1 MDISRAWKILGIE
14 ETKNEEE
21 IVAAYRSKVIYVNP
35 EDDAEGFKQLREAY
49 ETAVAYIN
57 RPDEEEEQEIDDT
70 PIGRLI
76 AEAKE
81 LYNDLFRR
89 IDVRNWKE
97 ILSDPLCTDLDTA
110 DDAREAFLVFLLDNY
125 YLPHEVF
132 AEINN
137 TFNMN
142 AEFGALTEMFPRD
155 FLEYVMFH
163 VKEEDFFEYDK
174 IYTREDY
181 LSLYE
186 GIDEKPYRTDAM
198 DTFDKPEY
206 LSEVDSY
213 LREASTVLQAID
225 YMNEQDLDTEER
237 EARIKKADGTL
248 AYMQDA
254 PIWHPFEYVF
264 AMRILFAKGEYEK
277 AAEMAEFVVYK
288 DGLGV
293 NDLLLKS
300 TAAYILVKI
309 QYDKDPHSTGDLDT
323 DKIWQTINKVLAVR
337 ERFVQ
342 ARIDKTILLTLEGN
356 YDDANE
362 EVLDVLDTN
371 TRNNEAIVLLRYI
384 NEQIVSDYLSRLETE
399 PDNIQYKMRAA
410 WGYFRTER
418 NQEAVDLLKSFEPD
432 DEEEYSYH
440 NMLGRCLY
448 NTEDFEESAVELEK
462 WRELLKAM
470 EAEYGGKP
478 ADAIPEKIAERL
490 ERVGFCHYMLG
501 DTYSKIGRDEDAM
514 TEMSEAVKFTE
525 AHVKDIGELLF
536 YQETL
541 GKMYHNAKRYPE
553 AMDIW
558 NSMIERISHCV
569 PGYVNRQET
578 AFEMRDSQ
586 LVIDDFFN
594 IVADVPNYARAYVL
608 ALKVFNIFAREDGI
622 DQVYAKAQENE
633 VESDMIDFIV
643 ACSYRRRARYD
654 EAGELLDK
662 VIVSM
667 DREETDIEDKAE
679 VYAEKA
685 SLCYDLANRNVEDRD
700 AFEGWTDKCREAL
713 EEGRKYSPDNK
724 RIYWIETDLYE
735 IEGKDATPVYEKMME
750 LFPNDANVNYEF
762 GCFLRRVRK
771 AEDAETQFN
780 MALKIDPEH
789 SRANNMLARILM
801 SKYSKSEMPEH
812 YKMAVDYAT
821 RQLVIDP
828 DAYYYVERALI
839 YIDGYEFE
847 KAIEDAKSALEKET
861 DNIYAYNAAGY
872 ANMMLRRFDE
882 AEEFLLK
889 SIDNM
894 ETPDETPNPYINL
907 ARTYEMARKYD
918 KALEYVDKKMEIF
931 GVDNENL
938 NRKGVIYKKAGR
950 LQEAYDTFNIVR
962 GNLAEKK
969 KNSTSIWVDAEIV
982 DNYLDILRTAYL
994 MDDQAMVDTF
1004 HQKIA
1009 DLVKAR
1015 GFMSLFSEK
1024 KLSGEEKDLAMTILP
1039 KVAKHFLF
1047 VARDYKMSLKYLQK
1061 SLQII
1066 ESFDNEFSYAENADY
1081 ADIYL
1086 DMASCYRRLDKN
1098 DKAEECARKALRLYS
1113 VASSSF
1119 DNYINYPKTRVMRRQ
1134 DVAYAKFLVGEE
1146 EEAVKIAES
1155 MADYPQ
1161 CRFCRHSI
1169 CYERYLNIARF
1180 FEAKHEYDKALEYY
1194 LKAQELGNDDSE
1206 VVVSIKAMKERVGD
1220 RN

>member
-49 ETAVAYIN
+49 ETAVAFIN
-57 RPDEEEEQEIDDT
+57 QPDEEEQQEVDDS
-70 PIGRLI
+70 PIGRLV
-76 AEAKE
+76 ADAKE
-81 LYNDLFRR
+81 LYDDVFRR

-97 ILSDPLCTDLDTA
+97 ILSNPLCTDLDTA

-132 AEINN
+132 AEFNS
-137 TFNMN
+137 TFNMDT
-142 AEFGALTEMFPRD
+142 EFNALTEMFPRD

-163 VKEEDFFEYDK
+163 VKEEDFFEYNK

-186 GIDEKPYRTDAM
+186 GIDEKPYRTDAP
-198 DTFDKPEY
+198 DTFDKPDY
-206 LSEVDSY
+206 LSEEDSY
-213 LREASTVLQAID
+213 IREASTVLQSID
-225 YMNEQDLDTEER
+225 YMYEQDLAPEER
-237 EARIKKADGTL
+237 ESRIRKAEGDL

-254 PIWHPFEYVF
+254 SIWHPFEYVY
-264 AMRILFAKGEYEK
+264 AMRILYAKGDYEK
-277 AAEMAEFVVYK
+277 AEELAKFVVYE
-288 DGLGV
+288 DGLGI

-300 TAAYILVKI
+300 TAAYILVKL
-309 QYDKDPHSTGDLDT
+309 QFEKDPHSTGDLDT
-323 DKIWQTINKVLAVR
+323 EKIWKTINEVLAVR

-342 ARIDKTILLTLEGN
+342 ARLDKTILLTLEGN

-362 EVLDVLDTN
+362 EVLEVLDTN
-371 TRNNEAIVLLRYI
+371 TRNNEAISLLRYI
-384 NEQIVSDYLSRLETE
+384 NEQIVLDYQSKMEAE
-399 PDNIQYKMRAA
+399 PDNIQHKMRAA

-418 NQEAVDLLKSFEPD
+418 NQEAVNLLKSFEPD
-432 DEEEYSYH
+432 EEEDYSYH

-448 NTEDFEESAVELEK
+448 NTEEFEEAAVELEK
-462 WRELLKAM
+462 WRELLSEM
-470 EAEYGGKP
+470 EAEYSNKP
-478 ADAIPEKIAERL
+478 EEDIPDKIAERL

-501 DTYSKIGRDEDAM
+501 DTYSKIGREEDAM
-514 TEMSEAVKFTE
+514 AEMSEAVKFTE

-553 AMDIW
+553 AMDVW
-558 NSMIERISHCV
+558 NSMIDRISHCV

-594 IVADVPNYARAYVL
+594 ITADVPNYTRAYVL
-608 ALKVFNIFAREDGI
+608 AIRVFNVFAREDGV
-622 DQVYAKAQENE
+622 DQIYAKAQENA
-633 VESDMIDFIV
+633 VESDMIDYTV
-643 ACSYRRRARYD
+643 AASYRRRGRFE

-662 VIVSM
+662 VIGSM
-667 DREETDIEDKAE
+667 DREETDIQDKAD

-685 SLCYDLANRNVEDRD
+685 SLCYDLANRNVEDRT
-700 AFEGWTDKCREAL
+700 AFDELIDKCRDAL
-713 EEGRKYSPDNK
+713 KKGREISPENK

-735 IEGKDATPVYEKMME
+735 LEGKDASPVYEKMME
-750 LFPNDANVNYEF
+750 LFPDDANVNYEF

-780 MALKIDPEH
+780 MALKTDPDH
-789 SRANNMLARILM
+789 SRANNMLARIFM

-847 KAIEDAKSALEKET
+847 KAIEDAKAALEKET
-861 DNIYAYNAAGY
+861 DNVYAYNAAGY
-872 ANMMLRRFDE
+872 ACMMLRRFDE
-882 AEEFLLK
+882 AEEFLLS
-889 SIDNM
+889 SIENM
-894 ETPDETPNPYINL
+894 ENPDETPNPYINL
-907 ARTYEMARKYD
+907 ARTYEMAGKYD

-931 GVDNENL
+931 GVDNDNL
-938 NRKGVIYKKAGR
+938 NRKAIIYKKAG
-950 LQEAYDTFNIVR
+950 QYDKSYEMLFKIHENVLERKKTTSNIW
-962 GNLAEKK
+962 
-969 KNSTSIWVDAEIV
+969 IDAELTDV
-982 DNYLDILRTAYL
+982 YLDILRVAYL
-994 MDDQAMVDTF
+994 EEREDFIDKYHQAISDVIKD
-1004 HQKIA
+1004 K
-1009 DLVKAR
+1009 
-1015 GFMSLFSEK
+1015 GFMALFSEK
-1024 KLSGEEKDLAMTILP
+1024 KLPMEEKELAFNILP
-1039 KVAKHFLF
+1039 KVAKHYLF
-1047 VARDYKMSLKYLQK
+1047 IARDYKMSLKLLQK
-1061 SLQII
+1061 ALLIV
-1066 ESFDNEFSYAENADY
+1066 ESFDHELSYSENADF

-1086 DMASCYRRLDKN
+1086 DMASSYRRLDKN
-1098 DKAEECARKALRLYS
+1098 DKATECARKALALYRVS
-1113 VASSSF
+1113 SSSF

-1146 EEAVKIAES
+1146 EEGRRIAES

-1161 CRFCRHSI
+1161 CRFCRHI
-1169 CYERYLNIARF
+1169 LCYERYLNIARF
-1180 FEAKHEYDKALEYY
+1180 YEAKHEFEQALKYY
-1194 LKAQELGNDDSE
+1194 IEAKEVGFDDPE
-1206 VVVSIKAMKERVGD
+1206 INMSIKAMKERVGD